1 MKRKLHLLIS
11 CSLLLTQTGAVCAQG
26 ISVESVDDSLLPPE
40 VVPLDP
46 SYANAMSLNQAQN
59 RQAGLTGA
67 DTSAGFSMNN
77 AAPSQQMRNMP
88 AQQFYP
94 TANNQMANQMGNGQ
108 MARSPMAMGNQMP
121 MNNQM
126 VSHNQMPI
134 MANNQ
139 AQSGRVA
146 QTLASAPKAQP
157 KQKNTHR
164 GFSNAL
170 NYATAFGAGAIMS
183 GFLIRPNS
191 PWLGAGMYGLRY
203 GSRF

>member
-11 CSLLLTQTGAVCAQG
+11 CSLLLTQAGAVYAQG
-26 ISVESVDDSLLPPE
+26 ISVESGDDSLLPPE

-59 RQAGLTGA
+59 RQASLTGA
-67 DTSAGFSMNN
+67 DTGAGFSMNN
-77 AAPSQQMRNMP
+77 AAPSQQMRN
-88 AQQFYP
+88 YP
-94 TANNQMANQMGNGQ
+94 MANQMRNGQMGNGQMGNGQ
-108 MARSPMAMGNQMP
+108 MAMGNHMPMNRNQMSNQMP
-121 MNNQM
+121 M
-126 VSHNQMPI
+126 

-139 AQSGRVA
+139 TQAGHIGQS
-146 QTLASAPKAQP
+146 QTLTSAPKAQP
-157 KQKNTHR
+157 KSKNTHR
-164 GFSNAL
+164 GFSHAL